1 MNNNN
6 QITENEEDNQA
17 TKGNCQK
24 KDDAECPPRLS
35 SSPIGPKPVQKEI
48 SAGSTSQSP
57 KESTPVRVKVSSPQ
71 KQRRKTKKVPEA
83 TVQPPSKVS
92 DQNVDDDSGSNVS

>member
-1 MNNNN
+1 MKRTTR
-6 QITENEEDNQA
+6 QTRAIA
-17 TKGNCQK
+17 K
-24 KDDAECPPRLS
+24 KKEAAEFPPRLS
-35 SSPIGPKPVQKEI
+35 SSPIAPKPVQKEI

-57 KESTPVRVKVSSPQ
+57 KESTPVRVKVSSPN

-92 DQNVDDDSGSNVS
+92 KVSDKNVDDDSGSNVS